1 MPTKRIPEFFHAILW
16 SYDLARMDAEQDA
29 RTIVVQTINYGQWR
43 HWQWIAKTYG
53 RPGVRRLIEETPA
66 SEFRPSA
73 LKLASL
79 LFDVPRMKYASRS
92 AYIRHQKAL
101 ARA

>member
-1 MPTKRIPEFFHAILW
+1 MPIGGIPNFFKPILW
-16 SYDLARMDAEQDA
+16 SYDLARMDAERDK
-29 RTIVVQTINYGQWR
+29 RTIIIQTINYGQWR
-43 HWQWIAKTYG
+43 HWQWIAETYG
-53 RPGVRRLIEETPA
+53 REGVRRIIEETPE

-73 LKLASL
+73 LKLASI
-79 LFDVPRMKYASRS
+79 LFGVGRMKYASRS